1 MADLGPIPNDLLARH
16 ARLKAGLLALKYG
29 TRDPKEQ
36 MEALDLI
43 ASALI
48 EVPELLIEVM
58 LYLFTTFQ
66 YLDES
71 TVHEIVIRVCP
82 QETVEM
88 ISIFARNIIEQ
99 HKHIWLQEGELK
111 GKLDGEAKI
120 LTRQLQ
126 RRFGSVPAWANEK
139 IAKADSTVLEEWS
152 FRVLEAQSLESVFS
166 D

>member
-1 MADLGPIPNDLLARH
+1 
-16 ARLKAGLLALKYG
+16 
-29 TRDPKEQ
+29 
-36 MEALDLI
+36 
-43 ASALI
+43 
-48 EVPELLIEVM
+48 
-58 LYLFTTFQ
+58 
-66 YLDES
+66 
-71 TVHEIVIRVCP
+71 
-82 QETVEM
+82 M

-111 GKLDGEAKI
+111 GKLDGELKGEAKI